1 MRIHRLP
8 VFAVALVLALIVV
21 TFRSSPAL
29 ADDSTARSTSCGC
42 DPDCYS
48 TDYLFAATRELR
60 DSTGSPTLV
69 TVLSPLTIAVDIGLL
84 PFEVF
89 LGFFG

>member
-21 TFRSSPAL
+21 TFRSRPAL
-29 ADDSTARSTSCGC
+29 AADSTARSAVSSC
-42 DPDCYS
+42 DPNCYN

-69 TVLSPLTIAVDIGLL
+69 AVLSPLTVALDIGLL
-84 PFEVF
+84 PFEIL
-89 LGFFG
+89 LGCFG